1 MADLNRLRISFP
13 RQVIRKSDEDKRTL
27 PNESHLSYKHENCK
41 NSQKKSN
48 HKKLLRFNDTIYL
61 LTVS

>member
-41 NSQKKSN
+41 NSQKN
-48 HKKLLRFNDTIYL
+48 QTIKNYL
-61 LTVS
+61 DSMIQYIY